1 MKRFAPLHK
10 GRSDMPITAQLS
22 SARTKTAQRGELKE
36 RGKRKRAPL
45 LLGAGAKLD
54 DRTPKRSI
62 VYTNI

>member
-1 MKRFAPLHK
+1 MKRFAPFT
-10 GRSDMPITAQLS
+10 RDEATRYITAQLF

-36 RGKRKRAPL
+36 RGKRKRAL
-45 LLGAGAKLD
+45 LLLRVGAELD

>member
-1 MKRFAPLHK
+1 MKRSAPLHK
-10 GRSDMPITAQLS
+10 GRSDMPITAQLF
-22 SARTKTAQRGELKE
+22 SAREETAQEGELKE
-36 RGKRKRAPL
+36 RGKRKRALL